1 MFWLFQVADPA
12 NPSKYKD
19 DPEFSDFYFDGD
31 DAKDPSVQTVIKN
44 NCISLMRSRYVPPFF
59 CKLYPHDCTEEN
71 VEVFAGA
78 LTGMA
83 NCNEEELIFCAWVD
97 SHSDLKPVSKLRFSG
112 KLILNYEGPLYHIPL
127 SKIHSRKNIE
137 PFHASRKITKILLC
151 SRKNQGDHVLRINK
165 KRFHGLI
172 N

>member
-12 NPSKYKD
+12 KPSKYKD
-19 DPEFSDFYFDGD
+19 DPEFSDFYFDG

-44 NCISLMRSRYVPPFF
+44 NCISLMTSRYVPPFF
-59 CKLYPHDCTEEN
+59 CKFYPEDCTEEN

-97 SHSDLKPVSKLRFSG
+97 SHSYFKPVSKLRFSG
-112 KLILNYEGPLYHIPL
+112 KLILNYEGPLYPFP
-127 SKIHSRKNIE
+127 KFIH
-137 PFHASRKITKILLC
+137 AKILSLFT
-151 SRKNQGDHVLRINK
+151 RHEKLPKFFHV
-165 KRFHGLI
+165 HA
-172 N
+172 